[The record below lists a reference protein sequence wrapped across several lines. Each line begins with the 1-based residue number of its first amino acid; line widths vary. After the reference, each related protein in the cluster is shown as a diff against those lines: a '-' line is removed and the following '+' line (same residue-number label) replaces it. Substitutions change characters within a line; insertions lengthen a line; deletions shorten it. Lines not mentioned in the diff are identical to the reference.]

1 MILVNNIVCDFI
13 DPKDLVLDTE
23 ELSKRLRT
31 PNPMGDETIKNCT
44 ERILNT
50 CKPRYCYVKT
60 SVLANDKG
68 CIFDFMTAESL
79 SIRKALSGCGSAYV
93 VAVTL
98 GIETDRLITSLA
110 VTSKAQ
116 SFIADAVASALAES
130 AVQHVT
136 NLLGENLAMRFSPG
150 YGDFVLSYQQK
161 ILDYLKADK
170 LLGIKLSSTYIMTP
184 RKTVTALIGVN
195 E

>member
-1 MILVNNIVCDFI
+1 M
-13 DPKDLVLDTE
+13 DLTLDTD
-23 ELSKRLRT
+23 ELSKRLNT
-31 PNPMGDETIKNCT
+31 PNPLEDETIKNCI
-44 ERILNT
+44 ERIFNIF
-50 CKPRYCYVKT
+50 KPRYCYAKT
-60 SVLANDKG
+60 SVFPNDKG
-68 CIFDFMTAESL
+68 CTFDFMSADSV
-79 SIRKALSGCGSAYV
+79 SIAKALSGCRSAYV

-98 GIETDRLITSLA
+98 GIEVDRIITSLA

-130 AVQHVT
+130 AVQYVT

-150 YGDFVLSYQQK
+150 YGDFVLSYQEK

-170 LLGIKLSSTYIMTP
+170 LLGIKLSSSYIMTP

-195 E
+195 D